1 MLIKGVHLSYTG
13 KTITDASG
21 SAPIHTGMGGYGS
34 STDTTKVYDC
44 YAIIGAYR
52 TAQMT
57 ETVFQVL
64 PVKLVEQGGTV
75 EGGDLTIAQYQA
87 LADGTDTEAFNAVTT
102 LAQSG
107 SRLFVK
113 DETGYMLI
121 FGNVG
126 KTYNTGDIIPAGF
139 SGQKTTYDG
148 EPELQNPKNFAES
161 TESTTVTAVE
171 ANAAYLKHENFA
183 HYVVFKNATI
193 SGGKIYDADGAE
205 VAFYCNMGANLP
217 SDETKTY
224 DIYGIVGSHGK
235 TNTVYQL
242 LPTEFKATDGSEEQI
257 PEVADVEAL
266 YDLNKGINARIKSD
280 LVAIFQQGNRLFVK
294 NNDTFTLVYGPLTE
308 TFENGDII
316 RDAVASWTEYQGAKQ
331 LVPVDSTFVV
341 AEKGA
346 AVEPVELS
354 LEEMGQDMVHTY
366 FLVKNATIT
375 ATETANTYMVND
387 GTIDM
392 KAFNQFGI
400 EMPEDLEA
408 QYDIKCFLTVYK
420 QELELYPVEI
430 TKVGGD
436 LIPGDVDGNGSV
448 GVEDVNAVIN
458 VMLGKAQNPLADL
471 SGNGS
476 VGVEDVNAVINIML
490 GKN

>member
-1 MLIKGVHLSYTG
+1 M
-13 KTITDASG
+13 
-21 SAPIHTGMGGYGS
+21 
-34 STDTTKVYDC
+34 
-44 YAIIGAYR
+44 
-52 TAQMT
+52 
-57 ETVFQVL
+57 
-64 PVKLVEQGGTV
+64 
-75 EGGDLTIAQYQA
+75 
-87 LADGTDTEAFNAVTT
+87 
-102 LAQSG
+102 
-107 SRLFVK
+107 
-113 DETGYMLI
+113 
-121 FGNVG
+121 
-126 KTYNTGDIIPAGF
+126 
-139 SGQKTTYDG
+139 
-148 EPELQNPKNFAES
+148 
-161 TESTTVTAVE
+161 
-171 ANAAYLKHENFA
+171 
-183 HYVVFKNATI
+183 
-193 SGGKIYDADGAE
+193 
-205 VAFYCNMGANLP
+205 
-217 SDETKTY
+217 
-224 DIYGIVGSHGK
+224 
-235 TNTVYQL
+235 
-242 LPTEFKATDGSEEQI
+242 
-257 PEVADVEAL
+257 
-266 YDLNKGINARIKSD
+266 
-280 LVAIFQQGNRLFVK
+280 AIFLQGNRLFVK

-341 AEKGA
+341 AEKGTA
-346 AVEPVELS
+346 IEPIEMP